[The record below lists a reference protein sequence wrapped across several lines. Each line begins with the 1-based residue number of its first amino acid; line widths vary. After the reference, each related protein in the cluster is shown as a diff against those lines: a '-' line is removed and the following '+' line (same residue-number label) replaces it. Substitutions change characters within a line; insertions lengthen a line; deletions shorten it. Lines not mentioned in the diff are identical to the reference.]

1 MSGWAWP
8 DSPRVAAIVGI
19 AVSTANVVAIDEFAA
34 AIVVATAARPGA
46 RAEPIAGLSPR
57 MARTAGGNSRS
68 GTVMGRRTCGSIAAC
83 PSGFTVIPSAVRE
96 LPHPPGDQTP
106 APSARALSSATL
118 S

>member
-1 MSGWAWP
+1 MASGWAWP

-46 RAEPIAGLSPR
+46 RAAPIAGLSPR

-68 GTVMGRRTCGSIAAC
+68 GTVMGSRTFGSIAAC
-83 PSGFTVIPSAVRE
+83 PSGFTVIPSAVSALRTHRATR
-96 LPHPPGDQTP
+96 LPLPPHVHCP
-106 APSARALSSATL
+106 RPP
-118 S
+118 